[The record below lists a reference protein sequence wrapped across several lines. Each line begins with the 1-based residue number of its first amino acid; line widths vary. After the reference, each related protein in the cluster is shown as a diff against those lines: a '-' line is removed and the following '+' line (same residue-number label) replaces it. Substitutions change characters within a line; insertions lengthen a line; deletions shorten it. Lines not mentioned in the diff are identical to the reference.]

1 MATALHALSPAKTVT
16 GIVGG
21 LFLGTA
27 TAIALGNWP
36 LQMALSTTEA
46 STFAATNTASYD
58 TYPGARLSSESNLP
72 GSDYCEG
79 YGPRS
84 SSHGSGI
91 NSSQECT
98 TCQRWLLS
106 SPMPC
111 WPAARW
117 CGLGIA
123 IACLAVIGDLLES
136 AFKRAAGIKVL
147 PSCRARW
154 EGCTSRAVE
163 HFLQLF
169 IFCFCA
175 AAYAHCRVYCSS
187 SQPISTLFF
196 CLSVLF
202 VCNPVAFPLLLFCR
216 TREHSFLATVAALT
230 VWTHCSWLHLP
241 TFMPRE

>member
-1 MATALHALSPAKTVT
+1 LATALHALSPAKTVT
-16 GIVGG
+16 GLVGG

-27 TAIALGNWP
+27 TAMALGNWP
-36 LQMALSTTEA
+36 LQMALSTSEA
-46 STFAATNTASYD
+46 LTFAATSSATYD
-58 TYPGARLSSESNLP
+58 TCTGSRSSIESNLP
-72 GSDYCEG
+72 GSDDCEG
-79 YGPRS
+79 YAPS
-84 SSHGSGI
+84 SSLGSGI
-91 NSSQECT
+91 NSSRECT
-98 TCQRWLLS
+98 TYQCWLLS

-154 EGCTSRAVE
+154 EGFTSRAVE

-175 AAYAHCRVYCSS
+175 AAHAHSRVYCSS

-196 CLSVLF
+196 CLYQLF
-202 VCNPVAFPLLLFCR
+202 VCNPVAFPFLLLCR
-216 TREHSFLATVAALT
+216 TRVHSFLVTVAALT
-230 VWTHCSWLHLP
+230 AWTHCSWLRLP